1 VPERPDALRL
11 LNPNDPVALTA
22 VDKHVAAVECG
33 VTLTLWAATED
44 DPQMRRLLVSI
55 AVFAAGASAVQSAA
69 AQTAHGIVFGGN
81 GPHGPYVVQIN
92 ADGSVHAS
100 GDDGLTR
107 ATTQITPSQLAA
119 LDRRAA
125 RVHFG
130 SFPAH
135 TRCSGATKNT
145 TTWIKVG
152 SKEVTVAGTCLAA
165 YQQLW
170 KALVTATQFYAS
182 D

>member
-1 VPERPDALRL
+1 
-11 LNPNDPVALTA
+11 
-22 VDKHVAAVECG
+22 
-33 VTLTLWAATED
+33 
-44 DPQMRRLLVSI
+44 MRRLFVSI
-55 AVFAAGASAVQSAA
+55 VMAAAVVSVVQAAAGD
-69 AQTAHGIVFGGN
+69 TPHGFVFGGN

-107 ATTQITPSQLAA
+107 ATTQITTSQLAA

-145 TTWIKVG
+145 TTWIKFG
-152 SKEVTVAGTCLAA
+152 SKKVTVAGSCLVA

-170 KALVTATQFYAS
+170 KALVTATQFYS
-182 D
+182 GE